1 MKPPPPPLQPDR
13 SSVLR
18 IVSARHVAE
27 YVHLLAHFDLGKEPA
42 NVFNPH
48 YVQRARA
55 RRAGP
60 TVPPAMM
67 SPTRHYGAFHRA
79 YRAATGRATLP
90 LLPIAA
96 ETPAGFVAIAEGLLN
111 DTAPPDLPSGTR
123 RALAPLSD
131 AAGKKLV
138 RVLMGLMEG
147 EAREF
152 FDAHWLS
159 GVTVLGDDASGMDS
173 YLGEHLVPLISPIFA
188 GVPQHLALFP
198 AEAIGARCW
207 SLQPDVGV
215 HHVAVSPVLK
225 TAYYQVL
232 LALMK
237 ARTDRLLRPFIPEPL
252 KARPDDP
259 IAQQMRTDAAM
270 TALYHFMQR
279 FRGERVDELRAWI
292 LRQFENTQRLP
303 TAALEALQP
312 MALVPEEARPAVQAM
327 LSSIPLVAPAPGTR
341 GGLV

>member
-1 MKPPPPPLQPDR
+1 M
-13 SSVLR
+13 
-18 IVSARHVAE
+18 
-27 YVHLLAHFDLGKEPA
+27 
-42 NVFNPH
+42 
-48 YVQRARA
+48 
-55 RRAGP
+55 
-60 TVPPAMM
+60 
-67 SPTRHYGAFHRA
+67 
-79 YRAATGRATLP
+79 
-90 LLPIAA
+90 PIAA

-232 LALMK
+232 LALTK
-237 ARTDRLLRPFIPEPL
+237 TRTDRLLRPFIPEPL
-252 KARPDDP
+252 KARPNDP
-259 IAQQMRTDAAM
+259 IAQQMRIDAAM
-270 TALYHFMQR
+270 TALFHF
-279 FRGERVDELRAWI
+279 I
-292 LRQFENTQRLP
+292 S
-303 TAALEALQP
+303 
-312 MALVPEEARPAVQAM
+312 RP
-327 LSSIPLVAPAPGTR
+327 
-341 GGLV
+341 